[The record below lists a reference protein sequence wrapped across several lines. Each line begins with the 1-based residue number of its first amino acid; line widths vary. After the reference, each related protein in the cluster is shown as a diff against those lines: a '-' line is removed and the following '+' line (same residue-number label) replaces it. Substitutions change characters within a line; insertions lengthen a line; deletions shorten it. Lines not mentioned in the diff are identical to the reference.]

1 MEQAQSQEEALAK
14 IKEEFPELA
23 ERAEALYK
31 TGMDMVEYLGVLE
44 SFY

>member
-1 MEQAQSQEEALAK
+1 MTQEEALQK

-23 ERAEALYK
+23 KRAQELYEV
-31 TGMDMVEYLGVLE
+31 GSDLVEYLSVLE